1 MMKDKITADL
11 KHIGITDGD
20 VLMVHSSF
28 KSLGVN
34 NISPNDI
41 VDILINSVGKSGTLL
56 MPALS
61 GAKTPKGHH
70 DNKMTPSNIGVIP
83 EAFRLT
89 SGVRR
94 SLHPTHSVCAIGRL
108 AEELLGEHEKDRTPC
123 GVYSPF
129 RKILFINAKI
139 LMLGCTLKPNTIMHA
154 VEECIGTP
162 YLLGEEMEY
171 SITDPHGN
179 KSIKIYRNHDFT
191 GVSQRYDRLGGLINS
206 VSLRKGMILKAESY
220 LIETE
225 ALFEYGI
232 NALKNDR
239 YYFVDKIN

>member
-1 MMKDKITADL
+1 MKDKIIADL
-11 KHIGITDGD
+11 KHIGVADGD
-20 VLMVHSSF
+20 VLMVHASF

-34 NISPNDI
+34 DISPADV

-61 GAKTPKGHH
+61 GAQTPKGHH

-89 SGVRR
+89 GGVRR
-94 SLHPTHSVCAIGRL
+94 SMHPTHSVCAIGRL
-108 AEELLGEHEKDRTPC
+108 AEELLDEHEKDRTPC
-123 GVYSPF
+123 GVHSPF

-139 LMLGCTLKPNTIMHA
+139 LMLGCTLKPNTTMHA

-162 YLLGEEMEY
+162 YLLGDEMEY
-171 SITDPHGN
+171 SITDSRGN
-179 KSIKIYRNHDFT
+179 KSIKTYRNHDFKGFT
-191 GVSQRYDRLGGLINS
+191 QRYDRLGGLINS
-206 VSLRKGMILKAESY
+206 VSLHKGMIVNAESY

-225 ALFEYGI
+225 AIFNYGI
-232 NALKNDR
+232 NALRKDR
-239 YYFVDKIN
+239 YYFVDKYD